1 MAKVTK
7 RKFSFFKFIIFLFVF
22 VCIIIAYGYF
32 IEPKLITVHEHKITN
47 QNITENFNGL
57 KIVHISDL
65 YYGKTFD
72 EKSLKKLVTSINE
85 QKPDIVVLTGNLI
98 DPNIKLSNDI
108 SEKISN
114 YLKKINTTIDKYTIS
129 GDNDIK
135 FDEWEN
141 IIKNGG
147 FKNLN
152 NNYDTIY
159 MNGYNFMVIA
169 GANTKKDKLNI
180 NEKLN
185 TTTNYINSFEKDGPI
200 YKILILHEPDVID
213 EITDN
218 KFDLILAGHSLGGQ
232 VKIPSVG
239 SIINKKGS
247 KKYHESHYKINNSHL
262 YVSNGLGSEYHFRL
276 FNTPSY
282 NLYRIVNK

>member
-239 SIINKKGS
+239 SIINKEGS